1 MRKEFYKE
9 KWIKYLDNLPVF
21 DTYVNKDGITI
32 LLSHAGFSPWRDES
46 NREQVYIPSNKKLI
60 WDREHTYDDWDEDE
74 MNDNVLI
81 VHGHTPSQFIADF
94 NCVDWVPGAF
104 WYCNNHKIC
113 IDNGGFDSGYFCLLN
128 LDTFDEEI
136 FDFNK
141 SSSFNS
147 K

>member
-1 MRKEFYKE
+1 
-9 KWIKYLDNLPVF
+9 
-21 DTYVNKDGITI
+21 
-32 LLSHAGFSPWRDES
+32 
-46 NREQVYIPSNKKLI
+46 
-60 WDREHTYDDWDEDE
+60 
-74 MNDNVLI
+74 MNGNVLI

-94 NCVDWVPGAF
+94 YGVDWVPGAF

-141 SSSFNS
+141 DIS